1 MSREKTFQILRTGVA
16 MLAAI
21 AVAFVIILLV
31 SDKPMESITI
41 FLLQPFSSLRYVGN
55 IVETATPLIFSG
67 LAMAVLFRTQLFNLG
82 GEGVFFISGAIGS
95 LAAIYFDLPPV
106 LHLVFCLLVGA
117 LSGVVVMLIPGF
129 LRAKY
134 GASELVVSLM
144 MNNIML
150 GVGCYILNNVMRDP
164 SVLTLVS
171 YKYRKNALLP
181 NIVGG
186 TRIHAGFLIALVLA
200 VLVYIFMNRTTAG
213 YKVRVTGTN
222 AKFAKYSGIHVAK
235 VILLVHVIAGA
246 IAGCGGIVECLGLHK
261 RFEWT
266 ALPGYGFDGAMIAM
280 LANNNPF
287 GVIGAAFF
295 VAWLRVGA
303 DLVNRFADVPTEM
316 ISILQSMIIL
326 LISAERFLHRY
337 KQKWIE
343 KDADINT
350 GGSDKVAVEGGK

>member
-1 MSREKTFQILRTGVA
+1 
-16 MLAAI
+16 MLAAV
-21 AVAFVIILLV
+21 AVAFAIILLV
-31 SDKPMESITI
+31 SDRPMESISI
-41 FLLQPFSSLRYVGN
+41 FLAQPFSSLRYIGN

-67 LAMAVLFRTQLFNLG
+67 LAMAILFRTQLFNLG

-95 LAAIYFDLPPV
+95 LAAIYFELPPV
-106 LHLVFCLLVGA
+106 LHVLFCLLAGA
-117 LSGVVVMLIPGF
+117 LAGVVVMLVPGF

-171 YKYRKNALLP
+171 YKYKGSALLP
-181 NIVGG
+181 NLVGG
-186 TRIHAGFLIALVLA
+186 TRIHAGFLLALALA
-200 VLVYIFMNRTTAG
+200 VLVYIFMYRTTVG
-213 YKVRVTGTN
+213 YKVRITGTN
-222 AKFAKYSGIHVAK
+222 EKFAKYSGIRVAK
-235 VILLVHVIAGA
+235 VVVLVHVLAGA

-280 LANNNPF
+280 LANNNPL

-326 LISAERFLHRY
+326 LISAERFLHGY
-337 KQKWIE
+337 KQRWIE
-343 KDADINT
+343 KDADINGD
-350 GGSDKVAVEGGK
+350 GGEQPTAEGGK